1 MRESLEQRP
10 SAVQLRRL
18 LQVYASA
25 LRDTP
30 SDLNL
35 RTKLAEVLRLLG
47 RFEEAIAL
55 YSSVA
60 WAYGVSG
67 NLGQAIMICKL
78 ILELNPNHS
87 VTQEMLAKLYAS
99 KQIREQKQSVPVQ
112 QVGGRWVADPRG
124 PGETGPSPTSGTS
137 IGAQPSRELVR
148 PDSARALTASPP
160 PSDSSDDW
168 DFDDDDAARHTGPP
182 EPSGVRDRP
191 APHSAPPELAE
202 AAARARA
209 IAIREAADA
218 EAPGSDEQAR
228 KQRSEHI
235 TSHELPAARRPSPT
249 PSALRPASPRSSPS
263 AERRPVVS
271 TPRLE
276 PVPLDR
282 ADSMSGLSVDEKQAP
297 APVFHRVLPTREE
310 LPPSA
315 LEPTKVD
322 VDLPPNAAPPG
333 FVIRSG
339 PDGRLELDARRE
351 SSSEDMRPTTRHDS
365 IRRIQEAPPLPD
377 AEAELSGGPDL
388 AQPEPATP
396 DEEVVQLDAEPP
408 PLPPVESLASALEP
422 LPSSPALVGDE
433 PDTAPATPEAEA
445 IQAAESSAAKGL
457 AVAPPATET
466 PAPERPR
473 INTPP
478 LPLAAAPS
486 RSLPPPARTPS
497 QPATPAVPGPAT
509 PRPRRITS
517 PGYLISGP
525 LEPVSSK
532 NVKTTRRY
540 ASTERPPVGARPDG
554 VSAAAAAG
562 APVEATPAD
571 VTPAE
576 AAPADVTPAEAAPAD
591 VTPAEATPVAVGP
604 AAALAERTEIQERDE
619 SPDVVRDEE
628 PSTRVAPRSG
638 DPDTLVES
646 PEGPGSVRPTI
657 QIDHA
662 SVQAMLEASD
672 GAEAMGAEAVS
683 PDGAARPTVQMDSAA
698 INSALRR
705 DAEEAFSQRPSAV
718 GYASIQREVLSA
730 GQEQDEAELAA
741 AEADRTEK
749 NLLDTIREA
758 PMELEFEEGVER
770 HVSPFPLFSDLD
782 TAAFLAVVKR
792 MDRRVYA
799 PGTLICSEGDPGDS
813 LYLVASGVLQVLKM
827 VGDQQIQLARLGSG
841 SFFGEF
847 GLLTD
852 GQRHASV
859 KCLEECELL
868 ELRRD
873 VLMELSHE
881 HPTISWTLRTFYQ
894 QRVMSMVM
902 TTSPLFQAVS
912 PEERKS
918 VLARFAFRRFMQGEL
933 IVREGKQGTGF
944 YVILVGTAAVSALAA
959 SGAEVKLGV
968 LSEGDYFGE
977 MSLLSGCV
985 AEASVRAESVTE
997 VLMLEP
1003 QDFYDLA
1010 AEHPEIWAVVQ
1021 EEAERRRQDTAARLA
1036 SKVGPTGSVCL
1047 I

>member
-1 MRESLEQRP
+1 MHESLEQRP

-148 PDSARALTASPP
+148 PDSARALTPSPP
-160 PSDSSDDW
+160 PIDSSDDW
-168 DFDDDDAARHTGPP
+168 DFDDNDGARHTGPP
-182 EPSGVRDRP
+182 EPSGVLERA
-191 APHSAPPELAE
+191 APHSSPPALAE

-209 IAIREAADA
+209 IAMREAQSGAEPPASDA
-218 EAPGSDEQAR
+218 QAR
-228 KQRSEHI
+228 KQRSEHV
-235 TSHELPAARRPSPT
+235 TSHELPAARRPAPT
-249 PSALRPASPRSSPS
+249 PSAERLSSPRL
-263 AERRPVVS
+263 

-282 ADSMSGLSVDEKQAP
+282 ADSMSGLSVAEKQAAEKQAA
-297 APVFHRVLPTREE
+297 APVFHRNLPTREE

-322 VDLPPNAAPPG
+322 VDLPAGAPPAPPG

-339 PDGRLELDARRE
+339 PDGRLELDSHRE
-351 SSSEDMRPTTRHDS
+351 SAPEDMRPTTRHDS
-365 IRRIQEAPPLPD
+365 IRRIPVAEPLPD
-377 AEAELSGGPDL
+377 AEAELAGGPDL
-388 AQPEPATP
+388 AQSEPSQ
-396 DEEVVQLDAEPP
+396 DVVVVQLDAEPP

-422 LPSSPALVGDE
+422 LPSSPSLEGDE
-433 PDTAPATPEAEA
+433 PDTAPTTPESDQ
-445 IQAAESSAAKGL
+445 QAPERSSAEL
-457 AVAPPATET
+457 PVAPPPEA
-466 PAPERPR
+466 AALERPR
-473 INTPP
+473 THTPP
-478 LPLAAAPS
+478 LPLSAVPS
-486 RSLPPPARTPS
+486 TPPPPARTPS
-497 QPATPAVPGPAT
+497 RPATPAVAGPGA

-540 ASTERPPVGARPDG
+540 ASTERPPVGARPDEPA
-554 VSAAAAAG
+554 SAAESSSVA
-562 APVEATPAD
+562 ATPVD

-576 AAPADVTPAEAAPAD
+576 ATPVD
-591 VTPAEATPVAVGP
+591 VTPAEATPVA
-604 AAALAERTEIQERDE
+604 AAMMDAVASTAERTEIQEHRDE
-619 SPDVVRDEE
+619 RTDLPADEE
-628 PSTRVAPRSG
+628 PSTRVAARSG

-646 PEGPGSVRPTI
+646 PEGPGSARPTI

-672 GAEAMGAEAVS
+672 RSSAASGETVG
-683 PDGAARPTVQMDSAA
+683 PDGAARPTVQMDSEA

-718 GYASIQREVLSA
+718 GLASIQREVLSA
-730 GQEQDEAELAA
+730 GQEQDEAELADV
-741 AEADRTEK
+741 EADRTEK

-799 PGTLICSEGDPGDS
+799 PGTLICNEGDPGDS
-813 LYLVASGVLQVLKM
+813 LYLVASGVLQVLKT
-827 VGDQQIQLARLGSG
+827 VGEQQIQLARLGSG

-859 KCLEECELL
+859 KSLEECELL

-918 VLARFAFRRFMQGEL
+918 VLGRFAFRRFMQGEL

-959 SGAEVKLGV
+959 NGAEVKLGV

-1036 SKVGPTGSVCL
+1036 SKVGPAGSVCL